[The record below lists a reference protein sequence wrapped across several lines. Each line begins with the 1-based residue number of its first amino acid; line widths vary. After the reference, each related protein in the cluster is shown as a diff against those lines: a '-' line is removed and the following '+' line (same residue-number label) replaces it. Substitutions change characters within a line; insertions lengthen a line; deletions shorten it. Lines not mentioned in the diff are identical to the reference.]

1 MNTSDWIATSAL
13 IVSLFALGFSYVQ
26 WRRLTQEAFIKALQ
40 GEKASV
46 AYVASWIAQNGVPLS
61 KAYRSQLLTALC
73 LAAVFEPS
81 DRSRA
86 LLFAALRRYREK
98 HYGELEKN
106 LDTIEEHFKNS
117 EEILD
122 LKRGNSR
129 LIVVREALNIK
140 KPPTKVT
147 TTGTGSPR

>member
-1 MNTSDWIATSAL
+1 VATIFINTSDWIAMGAL

-26 WRRLTQEAFIKALQ
+26 WRRLTQETFIKALQ
-40 GEKASV
+40 GEKV
-46 AYVASWIAQNGVPLS
+46 
-61 KAYRSQLLTALC
+61 LTALC

-98 HYGELEKN
+98 HYSELEKN

-117 EEILD
+117 EELLD

-129 LIVVREALNIK
+129 LTVVREALNIK
-140 KPPTKVT
+140 KAPIKVPTA
-147 TTGTGSPR
+147 GTSTPRS